1 MPDEELSVVIGMP
14 EGYWKLFDE
23 ETTARLLDPHPNVVV
38 ETSRDSGNFNK
49 KASQADGVR
58 SFGLGFP
65 KRCCAKVHGS
75 AGYTLSLRE
84 PMTC

>member
-1 MPDEELSVVIGMP
+1 MPDEKLSVVIGMP

-49 KASQADGVR
+49 KSVTGRRCDGRSVWDSQRGAAPR
-58 SFGLGFP
+58 FTAPLG
-65 KRCCAKVHGS
+65 
-75 AGYTLSLRE
+75 TLYPCGNR
-84 PMTC
+84 

>member
-1 MPDEELSVVIGMP
+1 MPDEKLSVVIGMP
-14 EGYWKLFDE
+14 EGYWNLFDE

-38 ETSRDSGNFNK
+38 ETARDAEQFFEK
-49 KASQADGVR
+49 LPRPTVR
-58 SFGLGFP
+58 WLFGLGFP
-65 KRCCAKVHGS
+65 RKCCTKVPDP